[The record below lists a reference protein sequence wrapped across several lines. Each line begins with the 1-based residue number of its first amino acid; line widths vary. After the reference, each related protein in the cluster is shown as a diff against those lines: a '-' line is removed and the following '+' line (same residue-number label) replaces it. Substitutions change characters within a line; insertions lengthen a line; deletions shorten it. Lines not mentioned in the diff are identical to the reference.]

1 VDQRTW
7 VTGDSKA
14 RPERLPDGGHRDGVG
29 HRPMVLALLV
39 AVVVLDQASKWGAT
53 THGGVIRPI
62 PYADVS
68 AFR

>member
-1 VDQRTW
+1 
-7 VTGDSKA
+7 
-14 RPERLPDGGHRDGVG
+14 
-29 HRPMVLALLV
+29 MVLALLV